1 MLVLT
6 RRGGES
12 VRIGDDIT
20 VTVLEDRGRQVRI
33 GIHAPNDV
41 PVHREEVYERIR
53 DGHEAGRR
61 ISPQPR
67 SEAWNCPVARIHR
80 GFPTLSFHTL

>member
-33 GIHAPNDV
+33 GIDAPKEIT
-41 PVHREEVYERIR
+41 VHREEVHERIR
-53 DGHEAGRR
+53 DAMGQDGE
-61 ISPQPR
+61 SPR
-67 SEAWNCPVARIHR
+67 SPAAK
-80 GFPTLSFHTL
+80 PTVL

>member
-12 VRIGDDIT
+12 VRIGDDVT
-20 VTVLEDRGRQVRI
+20 VTILEEPARQVRV
-33 GIHAPNDV
+33 GIDAPQEI

-53 DGHEAGRR
+53 DEVRQAPD
-61 ISPQPR
+61 SPR
-67 SEAWNCPVARIHR
+67 SPAAK
-80 GFPTLSFHTL
+80 PTGP

>member
-20 VTVLEDRGRQVRI
+20 VTVLGDRALQLRI
-33 GIHAPNDV
+33 GIDAPKHV
-41 PVHREEVYERIR
+41 PVHREEVHERIR
-53 DGHEAGRR
+53 RRNGAGRR
-61 ISPQPR
+61 ISP
-67 SEAWNCPVARIHR
+67 
-80 GFPTLSFHTL
+80 

>member
-20 VTVLEDRGRQVRI
+20 VTVLEEPARPVRI
-33 GIHAPNDV
+33 GIDAPKDI

-53 DGHEAGRR
+53 NEVRQAAD
-61 ISPQPR
+61 SPRNPAAKP
-67 SEAWNCPVARIHR
+67 SAP
-80 GFPTLSFHTL
+80 